1 MNHRV
6 VARQFGLQ
14 GAVHGFK
21 EIFGA
26 FGPVYGSVYGA
37 AVAHHQL
44 RRRCGVRQMFQLVH
58 GIKNDAL
65 CVFNMQRAVVLAR
78 ETAAV
83 NQRGRFLYQLYF
95 ISESF
100 F

>member
-6 VARQFGLQ
+6 IARQFGLQ

-37 AVAHHQL
+37 AVAHHQ
-44 RRRCGVRQMFQLVH
+44 RSGGSGFRQMFQLVH

-65 CVFNMQRAVVLAR
+65 CVFNMQRAIVLAR
-78 ETAAV
+78 KSAAV
-83 NQRGRFLYQLYF
+83 NQRGRFLHQLYF